1 VADQSPDA
9 DRETDDDGSPT
20 ETQAADSEPAV
31 PDIDLP
37 SDAFDAVLDALGER
51 ADPDEGAPEPIR
63 FEGFAVAVSGGDRAD
78 DADARYV
85 LDPAGDDPRTGLSE
99 RELHAAL
106 AERAPAVTDWYAFE
120 RVVGEFGPRRAF
132 LRWIEDADGATVAAR
147 YAALAEGI
155 ERAWGQLRVTAR
167 VTDRGER
174 RYDVRHADDA
184 GVPID
189 ELDAH
194 DDPLDAREIVK
205 LDEKGRYRPL
215 KTAPTLRDGWVFAD
229 LGPRDAYEVVETV
242 YPATVANWHREREG
256 DLDVTHWRETMERQ
270 SGIYGV
276 VKTWDRGEGH
286 EHVNW
291 VAEACCD
298 DSQCLKRREW
308 EYDADTDLD
317 VDGGDGVFP
326 CREPCSVVVSAARKW
341 TRLESEQPRTYEFEL
356 TPSEKE
362 QVEDIIDAVADGRI
376 DEIREADT
384 KEGANRYRARFLRAK
399 RFDDEGN
406 LGGVPTDEDAE
417 E

>member
-1 VADQSPDA
+1 MADPTSATDEGEAVEDGEAGETA
-9 DRETDDDGSPT
+9 DPELP
-20 ETQAADSEPAV
+20 E
-31 PDIDLP
+31 IDLP
-37 SDAFDAVLDALGER
+37 SDAFDAVLDGLDDR
-51 ADPDEGAPEPIR
+51 DPGDPIR
-63 FEGFAVAVSGGDRAD
+63 FEGFNVERDDEGEYLLADGDAPVSVDER
-78 DADARYV
+78 
-85 LDPAGDDPRTGLSE
+85 GLHE
-99 RELHAAL
+99 AL
-106 AERAPAVTDWYAFE
+106 SERAPAVTDWYAFE

-132 LRWIEDADGATVAAR
+132 IRWIEDADGETVAAR

-155 ERAWGQLRVTAR
+155 ERAWGELKITAT

-184 GVPID
+184 GVPVD
-189 ELDAH
+189 DLDAYE
-194 DDPLDAREIVK
+194 DPLDARELVTF
-205 LDEKGRYRPL
+205 DEKGRYRPL
-215 KTAPTLRDGWVFAD
+215 KTAPSLAGGWVFPD
-229 LGPRDAYEVVETV
+229 LGPRDLYETVETI

-256 DLDVTHWRETMERQ
+256 ELDVSHWRKTMERQ

-276 VKTWDRGEGH
+276 VKTWDRGEGY

-308 EYDADTDLD
+308 EYDDETDLD
-317 VDGGDGVFP
+317 VDGGEGVFP

-384 KEGANRYRARFLRAK
+384 KEGANRYRTRFLRAK
-399 RFDDEGN
+399 LFDEDGN
-406 LGGVPTDEDAE
+406 LGGVPTEPDEE
-417 E
+417 

>member
-1 VADQSPDA
+1 VSDA
-9 DRETDDDGSPT
+9 ASAATDDD
-20 ETQAADSEPAV
+20 PAV

-37 SDAFDAVLDALGER
+37 SDAFDAVLDALDER
-51 ADPDEGAPEPIR
+51 GDPDEGASEPLR
-63 FEGFAVAVSGGDRAD
+63 FEGFAVAVDDGSDAD
-78 DADARYV
+78 DRFV
-85 LDPAGDDPRTGLSE
+85 FDPAGDDARTGLSE
-99 RELHAAL
+99 RELHAEL
-106 AERAPAVTDWYAFE
+106 AECAPAVTDWYVFE
-120 RVVGEFGPRRAF
+120 RVIGEFGPRRAF

-155 ERAWGQLRVTAR
+155 ERAWGELTITAT

-174 RYDVRHADDA
+174 RYDVRHADDI
-184 GVPID
+184 GVPVD
-189 ELDAH
+189 DLDAH
-194 DDPLDAREIVK
+194 ADPLDAREIVK
-205 LDEKGRYRPL
+205 LDAKDRYRPL
-215 KTAPTLRDGWVFAD
+215 KTAPTLRDGWVFD
-229 LGPRDAYEVVETV
+229 GMGPKDAYEVVETI

-286 EHVNW
+286 DHVNW

-308 EYDADTDLD
+308 EYDDDTDLD

-362 QVEDIIDAVADGRI
+362 QVEAVIDAVADGRV

-384 KEGANRYRARFLRAK
+384 KEGANRYRTRFLRAK
-399 RFDDEGN
+399 RFDDDGN
-406 LGGVPTDEDAE
+406 LGGVPTDPDEADE

>member
-1 VADQSPDA
+1 MDAASEAVAD
-9 DRETDDDGSPT
+9 GSD
-20 ETQAADSEPAV
+20 ELDVPA
-31 PDIDLP
+31 IDLP
-37 SDAFDAVLDALGER
+37 SDAFGAVLDALDGRE
-51 ADPDEGAPEPIR
+51 PDEPLR
-63 FEGFAVAVSGGDRAD
+63 FEGFAVARD
-78 DADARYV
+78 DAAAGEFR
-85 LDPAGDDPRTGLSE
+85 LDPAGGDPRTGLSE
-99 RELHAAL
+99 RDLHEAL
-106 AERAPAVTDWYAFE
+106 ADRAAAVTDWYVFE

-132 LRWIEDADGATVAAR
+132 LRWIEDADGETVATR

-155 ERAWGQLRVTAR
+155 ERAWGELQITAT

-174 RYDVRHADDA
+174 RYDLRHADDA
-184 GVPID
+184 GASVD
-189 ELDAH
+189 DLDVYEN
-194 DDPLDAREIVK
+194 PLDARDIVTY
-205 LDEKGRYRPL
+205 DDKGRYRPL
-215 KTAPTLRDGWVFAD
+215 KTAPSLTGGWVFPD
-229 LGPRDAYEVVETV
+229 LGPRDAYEAVETV

-256 DLDVTHWRETMERQ
+256 ELDVSHWRETMARQ

-308 EYDADTDLD
+308 QYDEETDLD

-376 DEIREADT
+376 DDIREADT

-399 RFDDEGN
+399 LFDDDGN
-406 LGGVPTDEDAE
+406 LGGVPTDPDEDDE

>member
-1 VADQSPDA
+1 MADP
-9 DRETDDDGSPT
+9 
-20 ETQAADSEPAV
+20 AADPAALAAESEV

-37 SDAFDAVLDALGER
+37 SDAFDAVIDALGDHTPG
-51 ADPDEGAPEPIR
+51 DPLR
-63 FEGFAVAVSGGDRAD
+63 FEGFSVAPDLRGDID
-78 DADARYV
+78 EDRYV
-85 LDPAGDDPRTGLSE
+85 LADGDRRTGLTE
-99 RELHAAL
+99 GELHEAL
-106 AERAPAVTDWYAFE
+106 AERAPAVTDWYVFE

-132 LRWIEDADGATVAAR
+132 LRWLEDADGATVATR

-155 ERAWGQLRVTAR
+155 ERAWGELRITATL
-167 VTDRGER
+167 TDRGER

-184 GVPID
+184 GVPVD

-194 DDPLDAREIVK
+194 EEPLDARDLVTY
-205 LDEKGRYRPL
+205 DEQGRYRPL
-215 KTAPTLRDGWVFAD
+215 KTAPSLAGGWVFPD
-229 LGPRDAYEVVETV
+229 LGPRDAYEAVETI

-256 DLDVTHWRETMERQ
+256 ELDVNHWSETMERQ

-286 EHVNW
+286 EHVDW

-308 EYDADTDLD
+308 EYDDETDLD

-341 TRLESEQPRTYEFEL
+341 TRLESEEPRTYEFDL

-362 QVEDIIDAVADGRI
+362 QVEDIIEAVADGRV

-399 RFDDEGN
+399 LFDEDGN
-406 LGGVPTDEDAE
+406 LGGVPTEPDEDDE

>member
-1 VADQSPDA
+1 VADP
-9 DRETDDDGSPT
+9 
-20 ETQAADSEPAV
+20 AADPAALAAESEV

-37 SDAFDAVLDALGER
+37 SDAFDAVIDALGDHTPG
-51 ADPDEGAPEPIR
+51 DPLR
-63 FEGFAVAVSGGDRAD
+63 FEGFSVAPDLRGDID
-78 DADARYV
+78 EDRYV
-85 LDPAGDDPRTGLSE
+85 LADGDRRTGLTE
-99 RELHAAL
+99 GELHEAL
-106 AERAPAVTDWYAFE
+106 AERAPAVTDWYVFE

-132 LRWIEDADGATVAAR
+132 LRWLEDADGATVATR

-155 ERAWGQLRVTAR
+155 ERAWGELRITATL
-167 VTDRGER
+167 TDRGER

-184 GVPID
+184 GVPVD

-194 DDPLDAREIVK
+194 EEPLDARDLVTY
-205 LDEKGRYRPL
+205 DEQGRYRPL
-215 KTAPTLRDGWVFAD
+215 KTAPSLAGGWVFPD
-229 LGPRDAYEVVETV
+229 LGPRDAYEAVETI

-256 DLDVTHWRETMERQ
+256 ELDVNHWSETMERQ

-286 EHVNW
+286 EHVDW

-308 EYDADTDLD
+308 EYDDETDLD

-341 TRLESEQPRTYEFEL
+341 TRLESEEPRTYEFDL

-362 QVEDIIDAVADGRI
+362 QVEDIIEAVADGRV

-399 RFDDEGN
+399 LFDEDGN
-406 LGGVPTDEDAE
+406 LGGVPTEPDEDDE

>member
-1 VADQSPDA
+1 MVDA
-9 DRETDDDGSPT
+9 SSATDGGERDDAGAS
-20 ETQAADSEPAV
+20 DDEPAV
-31 PDIDLP
+31 PAVDLP
-37 SDAFDAVLDALGER
+37 GDAFDAVLDALADRDPGE
-51 ADPDEGAPEPIR
+51 PLR
-63 FEGFAVAVSGGDRAD
+63 FEGFSVARGDEGG
-78 DADARYV
+78 YV
-85 LDPAGDDPRTGLSE
+85 LADSDRSTRLGEG
-99 RELHAAL
+99 ELHEAL
-106 AERAPAVTDWYAFE
+106 SERAPAVTDWYAFE

-132 LRWIEDADGATVAAR
+132 VRWIEDADGETVATR

-155 ERAWGQLRVTAR
+155 ERAWGELKITAT

-184 GVPID
+184 GVAVD
-189 ELDAH
+189 ELEVH
-194 DDPLDAREIVK
+194 DDPLDARDLVTY
-205 LDEKGRYRPL
+205 DEKGRYRPL
-215 KTAPTLRDGWVFAD
+215 KTAPSLAGGWAFPD
-229 LGPRDAYEVVETV
+229 LGPRDLYETVETV

-256 DLDVTHWRETMERQ
+256 ELDVNHWRETMERQ

-286 EHVNW
+286 EHVDW

-308 EYDADTDLD
+308 EYDDETDLD

-341 TRLESEQPRTYEFEL
+341 TRLESEQERTYEFEL

-362 QVEDIIDAVADGRI
+362 QVEDIVDAVADGRV

-384 KEGANRYRARFLRAK
+384 KEGANRYRTRFLRAK

-406 LGGVPTDEDAE
+406 LGGVPTESDDE
-417 E
+417 

>member
-1 VADQSPDA
+1 MADP
-9 DRETDDDGSPT
+9 
-20 ETQAADSEPAV
+20 AADPAALAAESEV

-37 SDAFDAVLDALGER
+37 SDAFDAVIDALGDHTPG
-51 ADPDEGAPEPIR
+51 DPLR
-63 FEGFAVAVSGGDRAD
+63 FEGFSVAPDLRGDID
-78 DADARYV
+78 EDRYV
-85 LDPAGDDPRTGLSE
+85 LADGDRRTGLTE
-99 RELHAAL
+99 GELHEAL
-106 AERAPAVTDWYAFE
+106 AERAPAVTDWYVFE

-132 LRWIEDADGATVAAR
+132 LRWLEDADGATVATR

-155 ERAWGQLRVTAR
+155 ERAWGELRITATL
-167 VTDRGER
+167 TDRGER

-184 GVPID
+184 GVPVD

-194 DDPLDAREIVK
+194 EEPLDARDLVTY
-205 LDEKGRYRPL
+205 DEQGRYRPL
-215 KTAPTLRDGWVFAD
+215 KTAPSLAGGWVFPD
-229 LGPRDAYEVVETV
+229 LGPRDAYETVETI

-256 DLDVTHWRETMERQ
+256 ELDVNHWSETMERQ

-286 EHVNW
+286 EHVDW

-308 EYDADTDLD
+308 EYDDETDLD

-341 TRLESEQPRTYEFEL
+341 TRLESEEPRTYEFDL

-362 QVEDIIDAVADGRI
+362 QVEDIIEAVADGRV

-399 RFDDEGN
+399 LFDEDGN
-406 LGGVPTDEDAE
+406 LGGVPTEPDEDDE

>member
-1 VADQSPDA
+1 MADQSPDA

-63 FEGFAVAVSGGDRAD
+63 FEGFTVAVSGGDRAD
-78 DADARYV
+78 DADARYA

-291 VAEACCD
+291 VAEAC
-298 DSQCLKRREW
+298 
-308 EYDADTDLD
+308 
-317 VDGGDGVFP
+317 
-326 CREPCSVVVSAARKW
+326 
-341 TRLESEQPRTYEFEL
+341 
-356 TPSEKE
+356 
-362 QVEDIIDAVADGRI
+362 
-376 DEIREADT
+376 
-384 KEGANRYRARFLRAK
+384 
-399 RFDDEGN
+399 
-406 LGGVPTDEDAE
+406 
-417 E
+417 